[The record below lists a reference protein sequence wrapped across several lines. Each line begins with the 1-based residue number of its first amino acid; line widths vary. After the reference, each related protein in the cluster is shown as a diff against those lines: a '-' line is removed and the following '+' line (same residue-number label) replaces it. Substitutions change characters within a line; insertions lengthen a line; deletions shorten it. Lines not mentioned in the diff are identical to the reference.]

1 MEEEIK
7 EVTDELTEENSDQ
20 KWRTS
25 FAYWSSSSYI
35 TKTEIIIHDEEINAV
50 KEESE

>member
-1 MEEEIK
+1 MEENIEPI
-7 EVTDELTEENSDQ
+7 EEQWESEQ
-20 KWRTS
+20 PGKTS